1 MRSYSKIV
9 LTGSL
14 VLVWLLASCGGGGGG
29 GGGGPIVMV
38 NTTDDVNDGTCNA
51 SHCSLRE
58 AIIEANSLPEPAKI
72 RFNIGGG
79 GTQVIHVESWL
90 PFTTEPVTI
99 DGTTQPG
106 FSGTPLIILDGSLA
120 SVPDVYGL
128 MLDGGNTTVK
138 GLAIINFTG
147 NGIRIDDNGGNV
159 IVGCYIGVDSSG
171 SAAGPN
177 GTGGIRVEGGDANTI
192 GGAAAADRNII
203 SGNLGNGIVLLSN
216 DNQVINNYIGTNVSG
231 SAALGNSENGILV
244 AGNENIIG
252 GTYAGYGNVISAN
265 LGDGVVI
272 NGVRNDTQGNRIGT
286 NAAGN
291 AALGNIQ
298 NGVTIN
304 EDLNLVGGTTINAR
318 NIISGNGANGVRV
331 QAGAVL
337 VQGNY
342 IGTDV
347 TGTVGLGNQASG
359 VYAFGM
365 GSIQIGGGEPG
376 SMNVISANGL
386 FGVYVEDGSN
396 EVSVFGNRI
405 GTDRAGTFALGNI
418 KGGVR
423 LAGTGH
429 EVGAAFSGARNLISG
444 NGGPGVAI
452 VSGST
457 GIVIRGNYIGT
468 NYSGTAAIG
477 NGTGIEVGLAEGDTS
492 VTIGG
497 TTFGQGNLISGN
509 DGDGRLLDR
518 GATVQ
523 GNQIG
528 MSTTEAQLGNGGNG
542 ILIKGSGNNI
552 DGTGLANTISNNAL
566 NGVAVI
572 SESGGAIG
580 NSILSNSIHS
590 NGGLGI
596 VISEDAVIPNDPQD
610 LDSGDNNRQNY
621 PVIVSAIIDPVANN
635 TTYHGTL
642 SSAPGT
648 IYTVQIYSDAFCD
661 PSGYG
666 EGRAMMHSFTLTT
679 NVNGQASFSQVVPFT
694 YYEAGDVITATAT
707 DPYGNTSEF
716 SNCVPV
722 TDLGAPTDTPTGFFF
737 TPSMNAYC
745 RFGPD
750 PIFGWDELA
759 MKGQA
764 YLIDGRNLENTWLYI
779 MLRPQMGCWVPLG
792 AGTPSGDTL
801 QVRVL
806 AAIPTPTLFNCALF
820 KDYSTCS
827 QHTECKWN
835 RTVTPAVCQSK

>member
-1 MRSYSKIV
+1 
-9 LTGSL
+9 
-14 VLVWLLASCGGGGGG
+14 
-29 GGGGPIVMV
+29 MV
-38 NTTDDVNDGTCNA
+38 NSTDDTNDGTCDA

-58 AIIEANSLPEPAKI
+58 AIVEANSLPEPAKI

-79 GTQVIHVESWL
+79 GTQTIHVESFL
-90 PFTTEPVTI
+90 TPATEPMTI

-106 FSGTPLIILDGSLA
+106 FAGAPLIILDGTLNPN
-120 SVPDVYGL
+120 PDTYGL
-128 MLDGGNTTVK
+128 MLVGGNITVK
-138 GLAIINFTG
+138 GLSIINFSG
-147 NGIRIDDNGGNV
+147 NGIRIDDNGGNL
-159 IVGCYIGVDSSG
+159 IVGCYIGVDGSG

-177 GTGGIRVEGGDANTI
+177 GAGGIWVEAGDGNTI
-192 GGAAAADRNII
+192 GGTASVDRNVI
-203 SGNLGNGIVLLSN
+203 SGNQGNGIELLSN
-216 DNQVINNYIGTNVSG
+216 NNSVINNYIGTDVSG

-244 AGNENIIG
+244 AGNENTIG
-252 GTYAGYGNVISAN
+252 GTSAGYGNVISAN

-286 NAAGN
+286 NATGN

-304 EDLNLVGGTTINAR
+304 EDLNLVGGTSINAR

-337 VQGNY
+337 VQGNN

-347 TGTVGLGNQASG
+347 NGLNGLGNQASG
-359 VYAFGM
+359 VYVFGM
-365 GSIQIGGGEPG
+365 GSVQIGGSEQWA
-376 SMNVISANGL
+376 MNVISANGL

-396 EVSVFGNRI
+396 EVSLFGNRI
-405 GTDRAGTFALGNI
+405 GTDRAGMIALGNV

-429 EVGAAFSGARNLISG
+429 EVGAAFNGGRNLISG
-444 NGGPGVAI
+444 NGGPGIAI

-457 GIVIRGNYIGT
+457 GIVIRSNYIGT
-468 NYSGTAAIG
+468 DHSGTIAIG
-477 NGTGIEVGLAEGDTS
+477 NATGIEVGLAEGDTS

-497 TTFGQGNLISGN
+497 TSFGQGNLISGN
-509 DGDGRLLDR
+509 DGDGLLLYR

-528 MSTTEAQLGNGGNG
+528 LSTTEATLGNGGNG
-542 ILIKGSGNNI
+542 ILIKGSGNTI
-552 DGTGLANTISNNAL
+552 DGTVLANIIANNAL

-572 SESGGAIG
+572 SESGGATG
-580 NSILSNSIHS
+580 NSILSNSIFD

-621 PVIVSAIIDPVANN
+621 PVIISAIIDPVAGN

-648 IYTVQIYSDAFCD
+648 NYTVQIYSDAFCD

-666 EGRAMMHSFTLTT
+666 EGRAMMHSFALTT
-679 NVNGQASFSQVVPFT
+679 NVNGQASFNEVLPVT

-707 DPYGNTSEF
+707 DPNGNTSEF

-737 TPSMNAYC
+737 IPSMNAYC
-745 RFGPD
+745 RIGPD
-750 PIFGWDELA
+750 PIFRWDELA

-764 YLIDGRNLENTWLYI
+764 YLIDGRNQENTWLYI

-806 AAIPTPTLFNCALF
+806 SAIPTPTFTPTPFNCAQYRDWSSCNRNTLC
-820 KDYSTCS
+820 T
-827 QHTECKWN
+827 WN
-835 RTVTPAVCQSK
+835 RTVTPNVCQNK